1 MLMRFEMRHSY
12 EKLVK
17 KYLHLLEDVERVYI
31 FGSSVD
37 LYKMPNDIDILIL
50 YSEYSKIIQQQIDEF
65 KRQLEGESKLPVD
78 LTILSYEEE
87 QQIDFLGKVSSI
99 QLK

>member
-1 MLMRFEMRHSY
+1 MRHSY

>member
-1 MLMRFEMRHSY
+1 
-12 EKLVK
+12 
-17 KYLHLLEDVERVYI
+17 
-31 FGSSVD
+31 
-37 LYKMPNDIDILIL
+37 MPNDIDILIL

>member
-1 MLMRFEMRHSY
+1 MRFEMRHSY